1 MPRTVRT
8 KREEKKIRASKFRA
22 IKLDTSTGTRPSNCN
37 TCYSNT
43 YSNTPKPEDSAV
55 EFLLLQTP
63 DCQLDLV
70 KSELNFWCST
80 RPQQFPST
88 EFALEILVS
97 APTVC
102 THNALQYVLRHSVA
116 GVAISTIV
124 TDRPIH
130 SPFWRSS
137 PIGRCTFAGPGRHK
151 SKTLRTKMTVKYN
164 ASWTVTVTLCD
175 AKRCAVVPNDSQVPF
190 EQSLWH

>member
-22 IKLDTSTGTRPSNCN
+22 TKLDTSTGTRPSNRN
-37 TCYSNT
+37 IHYSNT
-43 YSNTPKPEDSAV
+43 DSNTPKSEDSVV
-55 EFLLLQTP
+55 EFLLLQSP
-63 DCQLDLV
+63 DCRLDLV
-70 KSELNFWCST
+70 ESELNFWCSV
-80 RPQQFPST
+80 RPQQVPST
-88 EFALEILVS
+88 EFALKILVS

-102 THNALQYVLRHSVA
+102 AHDALRYVLRHSVA

-130 SPFWRSS
+130 SPFWQSS
-137 PIGRCTFAGPGRHK
+137 LIGRCTFAGRGRHK

-164 ASWTVTVTLCD
+164 TSWTVTVTLCD
-175 AKRCAVVPNDSQVPF
+175 AKKCAVVPNDSQVPF